1 LDKSEPTRIEE
12 LKLRLALER
21 TSDTI
26 FLTAPD
32 GRITYV
38 NPAFERLYGFTSGE
52 AIGKTARLLKSGI
65 QDASFYERLW
75 AKLLA
80 KEVVA
85 VEMINRAKDGRL
97 VHVEASANPIID
109 DQGSTIGFMAIQ
121 RDITERRQM
130 EERRRQSEDA
140 LRQSEEQYR
149 GLFDSSPVPTW
160 VFDTETMRFLA
171 VNETAVRHY
180 GYSRDEFL
188 RMKVTE
194 IRSAE
199 DATRL
204 TELARSARPGVIR
217 YGIWR
222 HRRKDGTAI
231 DADITG
237 QAFETGNRRAMIVY
251 AQDVTAQRLLEEQ
264 FRQAQKMEA
273 VGRLAGGVAHDFNNL
288 LSVILSY
295 ASMTV
300 SSLPAD
306 SPLREDIGEVE
317 RAALRA
323 AELTGQ
329 LLAFSRRQVLQ
340 PRVVDLNESLVKME
354 RMLRRLLGED
364 VELAIVGTPSLWR
377 VKVDPGQI
385 EQVVM
390 NLAVNARDAM
400 PSGGRL
406 TIETDNVMLD
416 DVYARAH
423 PGTAPGPHVMMAVSD
438 NGVGM
443 AEATRSHIFEP
454 FFTTKE
460 VGRGT
465 GLGLSTVLGI
475 VQQSGGSIWVYSEVG
490 KGTTFKLY
498 FPRSEQVGE
507 EIRHRSSGAP
517 RLHRGETILLAE
529 DEEQVRHLVRSILV
543 RNGYQ
548 VLAASTPAEA
558 IDLAERHSGQI
569 HLLLTDLVMPGM
581 DGRKLARRMISSRP
595 DVKVLYVSGYT
606 GQVLVSHGALDEGV
620 AFLQKPITPGA
631 LLDKV
636 REVLDLT

>member
-1 LDKSEPTRIEE
+1 MDKSEPTRIEE

-21 TSDTI
+21 SSDTI

-52 AIGKTARLLKSGI
+52 AIGKTPRLLKSGS

-80 KEVVA
+80 KEVVS

-130 EERRRQSEDA
+130 EERLRQSEDA

-204 TELARSARPGVIR
+204 TELARSARPGVIP

-237 QAFETGNRRAMIVY
+237 QTFETGNRRAMIVY
-251 AQDVTAQRLLEEQ
+251 AQDVTTQRLLEEQ

-340 PRVVDLNESLVKME
+340 PRVVDLNESLAKME

-364 VELAIVGTPSLWR
+364 VELAIVGTPSLWK

-416 DVYARAH
+416 EVYARAH

-438 NGVGM
+438 DGVGM
-443 AEATRSHIFEP
+443 DEATRRHIFEP

-498 FPRSEQVGE
+498 FPRSEQVAE

-558 IDLAERHSGQI
+558 IDLAERHTGQI